1 MPTWPGP
8 FVHAI
13 DPVLFEAG
21 GIYFWYYGLS
31 YSVGFLG
38 LFWWLRRSQLQ
49 LGIDRERVYELAIA
63 VAAGVLLVGRA
74 VEVLVYEWPHYRAH
88 PHEVLYYWQGGM
100 SSHGLLLGGCVGA
113 WLFGR
118 SRRRSFL
125 EIADVLTVP
134 AALLLAL
141 GRLGNFVDG
150 QIVGSVTELRWGVKF
165 PDADGFRHP
174 VVLYEALKNLLLV
187 PILLRAGA
195 RAPAAAG
202 RRLGLFVLWYG
213 ALRIPVDVFREYPT
227 TLLGV
232 ATGQWLNVATAALG
246 AGILLALRGSVL
258 RAGAVSGREVSHA
271 SGPCGLVGRRLAFVL
286 LVIFPLVIPS
296 DWTQDVPERYGKR
309 HPIERSWLYRSTALG
324 SR

>member
-21 GIYFWYYGLS
+21 GVYFWYYGLS

-38 LFWWLRRSQLQ
+38 LFWWLRRQRRP
-49 LGIDRERVYELAIA
+49 LGLDRGQVYELAIA
-63 VAAGVLLVGRA
+63 VAAGILLMGRV
-74 VEVLVYEWPHYRAH
+74 VEVLVYEWPHYGAH
-88 PHEVLYYWQGGM
+88 PHEVLHYWQGGM
-100 SSHGLLLGGCVGA
+100 SSHGLLLGGCAGA

-118 SRRRSFL
+118 LRGRSFL
-125 EIADVLTVP
+125 EIADALAVP

-150 QIVGSVTELRWGVKF
+150 QIVGSVTDLPWGVKF

-187 PILLRAGA
+187 PILLRAGGW
-195 RAPAAAG
+195 APRAAG
-202 RRLGLFVLWYG
+202 WRLGLFVFWYG
-213 ALRIPVDVFREYPT
+213 ALRIPVDLFREYPT
-227 TLLGV
+227 ASLGIG
-232 ATGQWLNVATAALG
+232 TGQWLNLATVLLG
-246 AGILLALRGSVL
+246 AGLLAALRRRAP
-258 RAGAVSGREVSHA
+258 RAGAAREPEGA
-271 SGPCGLVGRRLAFVL
+271 AGPRPRGLVGRRLIFAL
-286 LVIFPLVIPS
+286 LVVFPLVIPS

-309 HPIERSWLYRSTALG
+309 HPIRQSWLYRSALPE